1 MSPSADLLHRV
12 RERLVPVARFVPAE
26 LGPARLRHLSRDGRV
41 AAAHQ
46 LMRTEPRT
54 ALARLEAELD
64 ADSPAS
70 LVRSTA
76 LAAWHCQRNARAAEL
91 FAQLDAETRTSL
103 PDSLKWA
110 RSARKLEDPEALPQA
125 QRAVRRHLPRT
136 DAMLDRCVNAL
147 RRSRIEDLPAIRR
160 WRDLV
165 ATKRP
170 ELDTTALDHL
180 VLRLEVDE
188 ALAEERLDP
197 AVRADLLTREGGAP
211 TLVRGLLRSRRLD
224 DLTDLVAAVDD
235 AASAEVGE
243 RLWRLVALRAAA
255 SGWTVLAADAT
266 EHLARH
272 AVEEPVD
279 AEQIRRLRSDA
290 DDEQA
295 LLATPW
301 QPPTAVPRAPAAAV
315 DERSVVSVLG
325 QSLPLRS
332 GGYATRSH
340 GILTGLAD
348 QGWDVAAVTR
358 LGFPFDL
365 WWRADD
371 ERTPAPVDVVDGI
384 PYHRLL
390 TDGVR
395 HYPRAPLPPYVEEG
409 ARGIVDL
416 ARDRRAGLVHASSL
430 YDVGMAGLSAARQL
444 GLPFVY
450 EMRGLKQ
457 LLEDARQPLFSES
470 PRRTYLDQ
478 LEGTVARS
486 ADALLV
492 ITEALGREMIG
503 LGVDPDRITV
513 VPNGVDA
520 SRFTPRERDEAL
532 AERLGL
538 TGTTVIG
545 YVGGLVHYEGLDLLF
560 RAAAQMREHRQD
572 FHVLVV
578 GDGAHQRTLH
588 ALVEELDLGDLVTFT
603 GRIPHE
609 DVEDYLSL
617 VDITPFPRKP
627 LKVCELISPIKPFE
641 AMAMRKTVVASDV
654 AALAEIVEDGV
665 TGRLFAKGDPDDLAR
680 VLEELIDAPEERS
693 RLGDAARTWV
703 VEERDWRRIV
713 GVVDGVYR
721 DLLGVG
727 TLS

>member
-54 ALARLEAELD
+54 ALIRLEAELD
-64 ADSPAS
+64 DDAPTSI
-70 LVRSTA
+70 VRSTA
-76 LAAWHCQRNARAAEL
+76 LAAWHCQNNARAAEL
-91 FAQLDAETRTSL
+91 FTRLDADGGASL
-103 PDSLKWA
+103 VDCLKWA
-110 RSARKLEDPEALPQA
+110 RSARKLENPEALPRA
-125 QRAVRRHLPRT
+125 QHAVLRHLPRT
-136 DAMLDRCVNAL
+136 DTMLDRCAKAL
-147 RRSRIEDLPAIRR
+147 RGARLEDLPALQG

-170 ELDTTALDHL
+170 GLDLTTLDHL
-180 VLRLEVDE
+180 LLRLRVDE
-188 ALAEERLDP
+188 ALTHERLDP
-197 AVRADLLTREGGAP
+197 ALVADLLTREGGAP
-211 TLVRGLLRSRRLD
+211 ALVRGLLRTRRLD
-224 DLTDLVAAVDD
+224 DLAALVGTLDAD
-235 AASAEVGE
+235 AAAEVGE
-243 RLWRLVALRAAA
+243 RLWRLVAQRAAA

-266 EHLARH
+266 EHLAVQ
-272 AVEEPVD
+272 AVEEVVD
-279 AEQIRRLRSDA
+279 EDHLRRLRADA
-290 DDEQA
+290 DDEQT
-295 LLATPW
+295 LLAAPW
-301 QPPTAVPRAPAAAV
+301 QPPSATPRPSDAELEA
-315 DERSVVSVLG
+315 RSVVSVLG

-340 GILTGLAD
+340 GILTGLAE

-390 TDGVR
+390 TEGVR

-409 ARGIVDL
+409 ARGIADL
-416 ARDRRAGLVHASSL
+416 ARERHAGLIHASSL
-430 YDVGMAGLSAARQL
+430 YDVGMAGLGAARRL
-444 GLPFVY
+444 GVPFVY

-457 LLEDARQPLFSES
+457 LLEDARQPLFSSS
-470 PRRTYLDQ
+470 PRRAYLDQ

-492 ITEALGREMIG
+492 ITEALGREMVG
-503 LGVDPDRITV
+503 LGVDPERITV

-520 SRFTPRERDEAL
+520 SRFTPRGRNEAL

-538 TGTTVIG
+538 SGTTVIG

-560 RAAAQMREHRQD
+560 RATAQMRERRQD

-588 ALVEELDLGDLVTFT
+588 ALVEELDLGEMVTFT
-603 GRIPHE
+603 GRVPHE
-609 DVEDYLSL
+609 DVEEYLSL

-627 LKVCELISPIKPFE
+627 FKVCELISPIKPFE

-665 TGRLFAKGDPDDLAR
+665 TGRLFAKGDADDLAR
-680 VLEELIDAPEERS
+680 VLEELLDAPEERA

-721 DLLGVG
+721 ELLG
-727 TLS
+727 LSTPS

>member
-1 MSPSADLLHRV
+1 MSPSTDFLHRV
-12 RERLVPVARFVPAE
+12 RERLVPVARYVPADR
-26 LGPARLRHLSRDGRV
+26 GPARLRHLSRDGRV
-41 AAAHQ
+41 AAAHE
-46 LMRTEPRT
+46 LMRTDPRT
-54 ALARLEAELD
+54 AHARLEAELTDD
-64 ADSPAS
+64 APTA

-76 LAAWHCQRNARAAEL
+76 LAAWHCQNNARAAEL
-91 FAQLDAETRTSL
+91 FARLHAEGGASL
-103 PDSLKWA
+103 ADCLKWA
-110 RSARKLEDPEALPQA
+110 RSARKLDGPEALPRA
-125 QRAVRRHLPRT
+125 QRAVLEHLPRT
-136 DAMLDRCVNAL
+136 DALLERCATAL
-147 RRSRIEDLPAIRR
+147 KGARVEDLPALRH
-160 WRDLV
+160 WRELV
-165 ATKRP
+165 VTKRP
-170 ELDTTALDHL
+170 RLDPAPVDR
-180 VLRLEVDE
+180 VLLRVEVE
-188 ALAEERLDP
+188 QALAAERLDP
-197 AVRADLLTREGGAP
+197 AAVTALLAHEGSAP
-211 TLVRGLLRSRRLD
+211 ALVRGLLRARRLD
-224 DLTDLVAAVDD
+224 DLERVVGGLDTAAV
-235 AASAEVGE
+235 AEVGE
-243 RLWRLVALRAAA
+243 RLWRQVARRAGS

-266 EHLARH
+266 EHLA
-272 AVEEPVD
+272 AVTEGEVDEEPL
-279 AEQIRRLRSDA
+279 RRVRADA

-295 LLATPW
+295 LLAAPW
-301 QPPTAVPRAPAAAV
+301 RAPAAAPPLPGT
-315 DERSVVSVLG
+315 DPRSVVSVLG

-365 WWRADD
+365 WWGADD

-395 HYPRAPLPPYVEEG
+395 YYPRAPLPPYVEEG
-409 ARGIVDL
+409 ARGIADL
-416 ARDRRAGLVHASSL
+416 ARDRRAGLIHASSL
-430 YDVGMAGLSAARQL
+430 YDVGMAGLSAARRL

-457 LLEDARQPLFSES
+457 LLEDARQPLFSSS
-470 PRRTYLDQ
+470 PRRAYLDQ
-478 LEGTVARS
+478 LEGTVARD

-492 ITEALGREMIG
+492 ITEALGREMIS
-503 LGVDPDRITV
+503 LGVDPERITV

-520 SRFTPRERDEAL
+520 ARFTPRERDEVL

-538 TGTTVIG
+538 AGRTVIG

-560 RAAAQMREHRQD
+560 RAVDRMREHRDD

-578 GDGAHQRTLH
+578 GDGAHQRALH
-588 ALVEELDLGDLVTFT
+588 ALVEELDLGDEITFT

-609 DVEDYLSL
+609 DVEEYLSL
-617 VDITPFPRKP
+617 IDITPFPRKP

-665 TGRLFAKGDPDDLAR
+665 TGRLFAKGDPEDLAR
-680 VLEELIDAPEERS
+680 VLEELLDVPEERA

-721 DLLGVG
+721 ELLGAS
-727 TLS
+727 TPS